1 MIRTFA
7 DTGHMTV
14 RHVMELWRQPVWIFV
29 TLVQPVIWLL
39 LFGALFGDVTRIP
52 GFSSDDYIQF
62 LAPGVVIMTAFFSAG
77 WSGMGIIEDF
87 NRGVLD
93 RFLVSPVRRSAL
105 VTGRLMQNS
114 ITVVIQTLIIIGL
127 ALVVGAEFSNG
138 VVGVLVTLVVAV
150 LVGAGFGAISNGLA
164 LLTRREETLIAVMQF
179 FLLPLSFLS
188 VTFMQEDLMPG
199 WMQTVSGFNPVNW
212 AVEASRQALNASP
225 DWGAILGYIGLL
237 AAFLAATLVFAV
249 RAFRAYQRS
258 V

>member
-7 DTGHMTV
+7 DTSHMTV

-39 LFGALFGDVTRIP
+39 LFGALFGTVTDIP
-52 GFSSDDYIQF
+52 GFASDDYIQF

-77 WSGMGIIEDF
+77 WSGMGIIEDL

-105 VTGRLMQNS
+105 ITGRLAQNS
-114 ITVVIQTLIIIGL
+114 ITIVIQTLIIIAL
-127 ALVVGAEFSNG
+127 ALITGAEFANG
-138 VVGVLVTLVVAV
+138 VAGVLVTLVVAV
-150 LVGAGFGAISNGLA
+150 AIGGAFGALSNGLA

-188 VTFMQEDLMPG
+188 VTFMQADLMPD
-199 WMQTVSGFNPVNW
+199 WMQTIADFNPVNW
-212 AVEASRQALNASP
+212 AVEASRQALTASP
-225 DWGAILGYIGLL
+225 DWGAIAGYTGLL
-237 AAFLAATLVFAV
+237 VAFLAAGLFFAV
-249 RAFRAYQRS
+249 RAFQIYQRS